1 MKPTRDLT
9 KGLLMV
15 LAVLALGAL
24 QPLGAQSKKDP
35 KSYVQ
40 VTPDAGTLQVG
51 QQGQLRAAVLD
62 PVGFDLAHRKVT
74 WRSSDESIATVNST
88 GLVTALAPGAV
99 TIVAKSGA
107 ALGTAAITVQSMNTA
122 PILTIL
128 EPGDGLSFA
137 EGTVITFKASAG
149 DMEDGDLNPAILWTV
164 ASATDPDAPQLPL
177 GTGATVTSSL
187 ARGSY
192 LVTAGVTDFG
202 GLGVVKQIGV
212 TIGCSVVADMQP
224 GEGLKIPQ
232 QLRLD
237 ARGSYD
243 TCGRPLQYYWLCAS
257 DTSVECPDFETAANA
272 NGNTNPTPDL
282 NLQEFDL
289 ITVGVKVC
297 VAGTNECSP
306 LHPPLPNG
314 SGGPGSWGYVVEHSS
329 LHHVYEGA
337 PVDLASPSATKEQK
351 P

>member
-9 KGLLMV
+9 KALLMV

-24 QPLGAQSKKDP
+24 EPLGAQGKKDP

-74 WRSSDESIATVNST
+74 WRSSDPSIATVNST

-107 ALGTAAITVQSMNTA
+107 ALGTAAITVQSITIPTNTA

-128 EPGDGLSFA
+128 EPGDGVSFA
-137 EGTVITFKASAG
+137 EGSVITFTASAG
-149 DMEDGDLNPAILWTV
+149 DMQDGDLNPAIVWTV

-192 LVTAGVTDFG
+192 LVTAGVTDSG
-202 GLGVVKQIGV
+202 GLGIVKQVGV

-232 QLRLD
+232 PLQLD
-237 ARGSYD
+237 ASGSYD
-243 TCGRPLQYYWLCAS
+243 TCGRPLQYYWLCVS
-257 DTSVECPDFETAANA
+257 DTSTTCPDFEAAANA
-272 NGNTNPTPDL
+272 NGNTNPTPVLDL
-282 NLQEFDL
+282 GEFDI
-289 ITVGVKVC
+289 ITVGLRVC

-306 LHPPLPNG
+306 LLPP
-314 SGGPGSWGYVVEHSS
+314 GPYAPSARGSWGYVRSIRV
-329 LHHVYEGA
+329 
-337 PVDLASPSATKEQK
+337 
-351 P
+351 

>member
-9 KGLLMV
+9 KAVLLV

-24 QPLGAQSKKDP
+24 EPLAAQGKKDP

-40 VTPDAGTLQVG
+40 VTPAAGTLEVG

-74 WRSSDESIATVNST
+74 WRSSDPSIATVNST

-128 EPGDGLSFA
+128 EPGDGVSFP

-149 DMEDGDLNPAILWTV
+149 DMEDGDLNPAIVWTV
-164 ASATDPDAPQLPL
+164 ASATDPDAVQLPL

-202 GLGVVKQIGV
+202 GLGIVKQIGV
-212 TIGCSVVADMQP
+212 TVGCSVVGDLQP
-224 GEGLKIPQ
+224 AEGYKIPQ
-232 QLRLD
+232 VLQLD
-237 ARGSYD
+237 ASGSYD
-243 TCGRPLQYYWLCAS
+243 TCGRPLQYFWVCVS
-257 DTSVECPDFETAANA
+257 DTSVTCPDFVAAANA
-272 NGNTNPTPDL
+272 NGNTNPSPTL
-282 NLQEFDL
+282 IIEIFDV
-289 ITVGVKVC
+289 ITVAAKVC
-297 VAGTNECSP
+297 VAGTNECAPRAS
-306 LHPPLPNG
+306 N
-314 SGGPGSWGYVVEHSS
+314 SWLGDYGVLAVFQG
-329 LHHVYEGA
+329 V
-337 PVDLASPSATKEQK
+337 PVDPFLRH
-351 P
+351 